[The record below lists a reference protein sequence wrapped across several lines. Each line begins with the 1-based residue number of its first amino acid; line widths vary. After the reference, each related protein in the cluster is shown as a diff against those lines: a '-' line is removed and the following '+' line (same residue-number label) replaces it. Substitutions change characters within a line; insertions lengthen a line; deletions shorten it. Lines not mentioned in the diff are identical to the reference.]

1 MSSHLWSEM
10 SVIVIISRRFHI
22 GFLCWKEAWLIDPV
36 MLYKREGRSMYDT
49 YCKSIEHLLP
59 ASGGSVL
66 ELDWGVVVFSATFRA
81 WEGKLGLAFRLIWRS
96 GYSSLP
102 PLFRARARE
111 DLDDHPVQKQFS
123 LLLVSNLIRNE
134 QAKAGNQRKLHI
146 HSGCQKKT
154 NISLFT
160 LTRSE

>member
-36 MLYKREGRSMYDT
+36 MLYKREGRSTVNQSST
-49 YCKSIEHLLP
+49 YFRLP
-59 ASGGSVL
+59 AVGRCWSWI
-66 ELDWGVVVFSATFRA
+66 DWGVVVFSATFRA

-134 QAKAGNQRKLHI
+134 QAKAGSQRKLHI